1 MIELD
6 LDILSSGEVRFRGE
20 SPPRPGEKPVEAPL
34 DALLEAVRD
43 VVWYKDEVYPA
54 EANRVLCSDANLY
67 MFLSDVRSRRF
78 KEGIFVSS
86 GLRRVAGLF
95 RDSAALARDG
105 KVLPSIVK
113 EGDSWFAR
121 WTPAGLPG
129 GRDLDACEK
138 AFAARALDYMMRRAG
153 RTPLE
158 RDGAKH
164 FTCDDAWLAALR
176 SDSGLVRWE
185 GEAELEA
192 LSKRL
197 AGWRLPL
204 MVSPADRK
212 ALVFSLEPPPK
223 KDGEWLL
230 KLAGAPKT
238 RTGLMSLGA
247 AAALFPPL
255 KGLKRI
261 GSGDGSSFA
270 AGLSQSEAES
280 FLSSGA
286 LSLSAAGYEVKMPP
300 GVTGEHLSAEAELTP
315 EGEEEKT
322 DARIGAKLRIRVDGE
337 VVSEEELRF
346 LLEQN
351 STIVFFRNRWIEVD
365 RNILKEALRAM
376 MQVKG
381 SKMKLREA
389 VAVSLGLGRA
399 GRLRVE
405 SFKAHGWLRGLL
417 GGLSSGERFRTLDA
431 PAGLSGKLRDY
442 QLRGASW
449 LHFLA
454 KWGFGPC
461 LADDMGLG
469 KTVQAIAFLLMRGT
483 YPAIVVSPVT
493 VTANWMREF
502 ARFAPSLKVYLHQ
515 GPSRLADWTTKRPG
529 SSVTVTSYSL
539 LVRDLALL
547 RTVDWRVMVLDEAQ
561 MVKNPDSRTSLA
573 ARSLDV
579 PVKVALT
586 GTPIENSALDV
597 WSLEEFLNPGL
608 LGARADFMRDFVLP
622 IRTDAATDA
631 AKRLKRTLQP
641 FLLRRLKSDP
651 GIASELGDKRETRE
665 YCPLTARQRRL
676 YEEALDEYA
685 REGRDG
691 ESSFSRRGRVLKL
704 ITRLKEVCDSPMLA
718 CPGQDEPLESGKMSR
733 LNALLEEIFDAG
745 ESALIFTQYARMG
758 EIMRSALQ
766 ETFGRRFPFLHG
778 SLTPKMREA
787 EIAAFNSDHEPT
799 AFILSLK
806 AGGFGLTLTRATH
819 VIHFDRWWNPA
830 VEAQATDR
838 AHRIGQTRDVM
849 VHTFISPGTVEDHVD
864 RLLSDK
870 RLLAG
875 EIVTSGESFL
885 AKMSDGEL
893 ERMVSLDVGQ

>member
-6 LDILSSGEVRFRGE
+6 LDILPSGEARFRGV
-20 SPPRPGEKPVEAPL
+20 SPPRPGEKPAEAPL

-43 VVWYKDEVYPA
+43 VVWYKSEVYPA
-54 EANRVLCSDANLY
+54 ENGTALCSDANLY

-78 KEGIFVSS
+78 KEGIFVSP
-86 GLRRVAGLF
+86 GLRRIVGLF
-95 RDSAALARDG
+95 KDASALARDG
-105 KVLPSIVK
+105 KVLPSIAK
-113 EGDSWFAR
+113 ESGSWFAR

-129 GRDLDACEK
+129 GKDLAPNEK
-138 AFAARALDYMMRRAG
+138 AFVARTLDYMMRRSG

-158 RDGAKH
+158 RDAAKH
-164 FTCDDAWLAALR
+164 FTADDAWLAALR
-176 SDSGLVRWE
+176 SESGLVRWE
-185 GEAELEA
+185 GDGELEA
-192 LSKRL
+192 LSARL
-197 AGWRLPL
+197 ARWRLPL

-212 ALVFSLEPPPK
+212 ALVFSLEPPPSR
-223 KDGEWLL
+223 DGDWLL

-255 KGLKRI
+255 KGLKRMA
-261 GSGDGSSFA
+261 DGSSFA
-270 AGLSQSEAES
+270 APLSQPEAES
-280 FLSSGA
+280 FLSTGA
-286 LSLSAAGYEVKMPP
+286 ISLSAAGYEVVMPP
-300 GVTGEHLSAEAELTP
+300 GVAGEHLSAEAELTP
-315 EGEEEKT
+315 EGDEEKI

-351 STIVFFRNRWIEVD
+351 STVVFFRDRWIEVD

-376 MQVKG
+376 LQVKG
-381 SKMKLREA
+381 SKMKLKEA
-389 VAVSLGLGRA
+389 VAISLGLGRA

-405 SFKAHGWLRGLL
+405 AFKANGWLRGLL

-431 PAGLSGKLRDY
+431 PPGLDGTLRDY

-483 YPAIVVSPVT
+483 FPAIVVSPVT

-502 ARFAPSLKVYLHQ
+502 ARFAPSLKVHLHQ
-515 GPSRLADWTTKRPG
+515 GPARFADWTQKRPG
-529 SSVTVTSYSL
+529 SQVVVTSYSL
-539 LVRDLALL
+539 LVRDLPTL
-547 RTVDWRVMVLDEAQ
+547 RSIDWRVMVLDEAQ

-573 ARSLDV
+573 ARALDV

-608 LGARADFMRDFVLP
+608 LGARADFMRDFVMP

-651 GIASELGDKRETRE
+651 GIAAELGDKRETRE

-676 YEEALDEYA
+676 YEDALDEYS
-685 REGRDG
+685 REGRED
-691 ESSFSRRGRVLKL
+691 ESMFSRRGRVLKL
-704 ITRLKEVCDSPMLA
+704 ITKLKEICDTPILA
-718 CPGQDEPLESGKMSR
+718 SHERDEPLESGKISR
-733 LNALLEEIFDAG
+733 LNALLEEIFESG
-745 ESALIFTQYARMG
+745 ESALVFTQYAKMG
-758 EIMRSALQ
+758 AIMQSALQ

-778 SLTPKMREA
+778 ALTPKMREA
-787 EIAAFNSDHEPT
+787 EIAAFNSDPEPT

-806 AGGFGLTLTRATH
+806 AGGFGLNLTRATH

-849 VHTFISPGTVEDHVD
+849 VHTFITPGTIEDHVD

-885 AKMSDGEL
+885 AGMSDGEL